1 MKHEIKVIKHLLKL
15 ALDLHLTEWGPVAGE
30 FESAFDALESRFER
44 LERSVAKL
52 EAERREAEGRA
63 A

>member
-1 MKHEIKVIKHLLKL
+1 MKHEIKVIKELLRV
-15 ALDLHLTEWGPVAGE
+15 ALDMHLTEWANLGSG
-30 FESAFDALESRFER
+30 FDDAFDRLEARFER
-44 LERSVAKL
+44 LESAVAKL

>member
-1 MKHEIKVIKHLLKL
+1 MKHEIKVIKELLKL
-15 ALDLHLTEWGPVAGE
+15 AIDMHLTEWGQIAGE

-52 EAERREAEGRA
+52 EAERR
-63 A
+63 